1 MATPFITK
9 HGLTILALTY
19 IFTVPCILLGK
30 ADDYFPQTGATN
42 GYIPQ
47 TGAANGYVPQTGA
60 ANGYVPQTG
69 GADGYVPQIGSVGE
83 DDPAEVVSKALLC
96 FNNNYVYSSCEQ
108 SYRLT
113 ESGNINVPPEYADQY
128 CHGSCFSETNLVL
141 NCIDNILSHFLFY
154 NRASIQDVRETVK
167 AGCSYG
173 PERGNFNV
181 AEHIQARENSAP
193 KGSKSVMLGLLLMI
207 VYMGY
212 YLVH

>member
-1 MATPFITK
+1 MATTFIAK
-9 HGLTILALTY
+9 HSLTILALTH
-19 IFTVPCILLGK
+19 IFFFPWK
-30 ADDYFPQTGATN
+30 ADDYF
-42 GYIPQ
+42 
-47 TGAANGYVPQTGA
+47 PQTGA

-69 GADGYVPQIGSVGE
+69 GANGYGPQTGANGYGPQTGSVGV

-113 ESGNINVPPEYADQY
+113 ESGDINVPPEYADQY
-128 CHGSCFSETNLVL
+128 CRGPCFSETNLVL

-154 NRASIQDVRETVK
+154 NRASIQDVRETIK

-181 AEHIQARENSAP
+181 AEHIQARENSA
-193 KGSKSVMLGLLLMI
+193 SKSSKSAMLGLLLMT
-207 VYMGY
+207 VLMGY
-212 YLVH
+212 YLLY

>member
-1 MATPFITK
+1 MANPFITK
-9 HGLTILALTY
+9 HRLTVLALTY
-19 IFTVPCILLGK
+19 VVTFPDILLGK
-30 ADDYFPQTGATN
+30 ADNYYPQTGAAN
-42 GYIPQ
+42 GYIPE
-47 TGAANGYVPQTGA
+47 TGVANGYVPQTGA

-69 GADGYVPQIGSVGE
+69 GANGYVPQTGSAGE

-113 ESGNINVPPEYADQY
+113 ESGNINVPPEHADLY
-128 CHGSCFSETNLVL
+128 CRGPCFSETNLVL

-154 NRASIQDVRETVK
+154 NRASIEDVRETIK

-181 AEHIQARENSAP
+181 AEHIQAGENSAP
-193 KGSKSVMLGLLLMI
+193 KVSKSVMLALVLMI

-212 YLVH
+212 

>member
-1 MATPFITK
+1 MATAFIAK
-9 HGLTILALTY
+9 HSLTILALTH
-19 IFTVPCILLGK
+19 IFFFPCFLLGK
-30 ADDYFPQTGATN
+30 ADDYF
-42 GYIPQ
+42 
-47 TGAANGYVPQTGA
+47 PQTGA

-69 GADGYVPQIGSVGE
+69 GANGYGPQTGANGYGPQTGSVGV

-113 ESGNINVPPEYADQY
+113 ESGDINVPPEYADQY
-128 CHGSCFSETNLVL
+128 CRGPCFSETNLVL

-154 NRASIQDVRETVK
+154 NRASIQDVRETIK

-181 AEHIQARENSAP
+181 AEHIQARENSA
-193 KGSKSVMLGLLLMI
+193 SKSSKSAMLGLLLMT
-207 VYMGY
+207 VLMGY
-212 YLVH
+212 YLVY

>member
-9 HGLTILALTY
+9 HNLAILAL
-19 IFTVPCILLGK
+19 IASFVFSCNAG
-30 ADDYFPQTGATN
+30 
-42 GYIPQ
+42 
-47 TGAANGYVPQTGA
+47 GYVPQTGT
-60 ANGYVPQTG
+60 V
-69 GADGYVPQIGSVGE
+69 GAE
-83 DDPAEVVSKALLC
+83 DPAEVVSKALSC

-113 ESGNINVPPEYADQY
+113 ESGNINVPPEYTDQY

-154 NRASIQDVRETVK
+154 NRATIYDVKATIK

-181 AEHIQARENSAP
+181 EEHIQARENSAQRD
-193 KGSKSVMLGLLLMI
+193 SKPLLLGLLLMI
-207 VYMGY
+207 MYIGT
-212 YLVH
+212 